1 MASEYTLSLKAVLD
15 TTEVQQKLQ
24 QLKRA
29 QQSADGQAGLG
40 GQAQS
45 FGQRNDFNLSRLNQV
60 FTKLNQSISNLDKA
74 ISKLST
80 ASVKQEQTAKTA
92 ASVQAKAAT
101 PLANMAKM
109 QQIQALPASVT
120 SKSSTMPVGVGNMSP
135 FQKEWTQ
142 TKAYK
147 NVSRE
152 IKKSLSVLS
161 PEEIEVLSLRLG
173 NVHSPLFAHNVMTHP
188 DLSDMLLGK
197 SYRKQ
202 YFAAKRAYDRQ
213 QFMNGAKDMKML
225 AGFVGGQVLGG
236 LGESFS
242 EHGYSK
248 TGAVIGGLGQG
259 VSSGLAAGWA
269 AGKLSKRPDVAL
281 AVALTVTAAS
291 AAESIYTSIKKINT
305 ALKEASEAFEQNSQR
320 LYQNARVLQQGRQSF
335 FDMNEARTMLE
346 KFQRDYKHEITP
358 TAKDRKE
365 AAEKESYWK
374 QQADEAVKAY
384 REMQAPEDFQAEE
397 EARVEK
403 YKGVDSD
410 EARDILKKSQQKIA
424 DYQKEFQ
431 LAGARAAQIQNI
443 HEQFKSIL
451 TFLDDIDLAA
461 KKKKEQEA
469 KEQQEKAKAEKEKV
483 ENYQENAND
492 RARSFRYN
500 DMLRSTQA
508 LAMQTLRTDENRMTP
523 QKQFSTLA
531 AELDELRKLMNKS
544 LKEAYSLNK
553 EMLEPGKTSKQL
565 EELQKQRNIAIENA
579 QSFESRAGVLESA
592 LSRIQNI
599 VSQPDLSHMTSLAQY
614 GFSMG
619 EKDDSVQAMEKYYS
633 KMTDLTK
640 QIRDKIDQ
648 GITTT
653 ATYN

>member
-45 FGQRNDFNLSRLNQV
+45 FGQRNDFNLSRLSQV
-60 FTKLNQSISNLDKA
+60 FTKLNQSISNLDRA

-92 ASVQAKAAT
+92 ASVQAKAAA

-142 TKAYK
+142 TAAYK
-147 NVSRE
+147 NVSRAIRE
-152 IKKSLSVLS
+152 SFSVLS
-161 PEEIEVLSLRLG
+161 PEEMEVLSLRLG
-173 NVHSPLFAHNVMTHP
+173 NVNSPLFAHNVMTHP
-188 DLSDMLLGK
+188 ELSDMLLGK

-213 QFMNGAKDMKML
+213 QFMNGSKDMKIL

-259 VSSGLAAGWA
+259 VSSGMTAGWA
-269 AGKLSKRPDVAL
+269 AGKFGGPKVAL
-281 AVALTVTAAS
+281 AVGIAVGIAS
-291 AAESIYTSIKKINT
+291 AADSIYTSIKKINT

-374 QQADEAVKAY
+374 KQADEAVKAY

-431 LAGARAAQIQNI
+431 LAGARAAQLQNI

-451 TFLDDIDLAA
+451 TFFDDIDLEA

-492 RARSFRYN
+492 KARSFRYN
-500 DMLRSTQA
+500 DMLRRTQA

-531 AELDELRKLMNKS
+531 AELDELRKLRNRS

-599 VSQPDLSHMTSLAQY
+599 VAQPDLSHMTSLAQY

-653 ATYN
+653 ATYD

>member
-1 MASEYTLSLKAVLD
+1 MNE
-15 TTEVQQKLQ
+15 QQ
-24 QLKRA
+24 
-29 QQSADGQAGLG
+29 G

-92 ASVQAKAAT
+92 ASVQAKAAA

-161 PEEIEVLSLRLG
+161 PEEREVLSLRLG

-188 DLSDMLLGK
+188 VLSDMLLGK

-213 QFMNGAKDMKML
+213 QFMNGSKDMKIL

-269 AGKLSKRPDVAL
+269 AGKLGGPKVAL
-281 AVALTVTAAS
+281 AIGIAVGISS
-291 AAESIYTSIKKINT
+291 AADSIYTSIKKINT
-305 ALKEASEAFEQNSQR
+305 ALKEASEAFEQNSKR

-374 QQADEAVKAY
+374 QQADEVAKAY
-384 REMQAPEDFQAEE
+384 KEMQAPEDFQAEE

-443 HEQFKSIL
+443 HEKFKSIL
-451 TFLDDIDLAA
+451 TFFDDIDLEV
-461 KKKKEQEA
+461 KKKKEKKA
-469 KEQQEKAKAEKEKV
+469 KEEQEKAKEEKEKV

-492 RARSFRYN
+492 KARSFRYN
-500 DMLRSTQA
+500 DMLRRTQA

-531 AELDELRKLMNKS
+531 AELDELRKLRNRS

-565 EELQKQRNIAIENA
+565 KKLQKQRDIAIENA

-599 VSQPDLSHMTSLAQY
+599 VAQPDLSHMTSLAQY

-640 QIRDKIDQ
+640 QIRDKIEQ